1 MPDLAARRS
10 ILAIHSR
17 HWQPQPPPKLLDDL
31 AQQTG
36 GYCGAD
42 LRVGFPASAEQCCLR
57 WFQGKR
63 YTCMRKHWPPAI
75 LVDGAALEGAYSL
88 QWAARLHL

>member
-17 HWQPQPPPKLLDDL
+17 HWQPQPPAKLLDDL

-42 LRVGFPASAEQCCLR
+42 LRVGFHAGPVVRALLAFDMKARGAPACASIGSNLQFLSVVQFLR
-57 WFQGKR
+57 LPTACGQ
-63 YTCMRKHWPPAI
+63 
-75 LVDGAALEGAYSL
+75 
-88 QWAARLHL
+88 